1 MNKQLFLM
9 LDEYFK
15 SVIDTSNR
23 VSEAPS
29 FDTQMSLDRTRILR
43 DRVLAEIA
51 KTESDDK

>member
-1 MNKQLFLM
+1 M